1 MGANPSENDPRGRAG
16 DDSGNGAPEGPPPA
30 RNPAK
35 RRRSDQ
41 LPVPEPLDPPQ
52 LPPQSAAART
62 PKREGPPQPD
72 PGAPP
77 RREAPPPRRPPPP
90 PPAAAPPQRN
100 EPIRGLDLREWWRRL
115 SPEQRAA
122 GIGAVLLIVSTF
134 GPFSWVEG
142 ALILVALAI
151 LLLLRKRAQEAEF
164 HLPFGDGTVIA
175 ASGLWCGVLIMVRL
189 FDRPLGQ
196 GLLALACAAVLV
208 LAGIRERAKRPADD
222 LPTERLRGRR
232 PRGAPIVDPDEMPT
246 NFMDTSPTQTGPTEK
261 LP

>member
-1 MGANPSENDPRGRAG
+1 MRGVA
-16 DDSGNGAPEGPPPA
+16 
-30 RNPAK
+30 
-35 RRRSDQ
+35 
-41 LPVPEPLDPPQ
+41 
-52 LPPQSAAART
+52 
-62 PKREGPPQPD
+62 
-72 PGAPP
+72 
-77 RREAPPPRRPPPP
+77 
-90 PPAAAPPQRN
+90 
-100 EPIRGLDLREWWRRL
+100 LREWWLRL

-142 ALILVALAI
+142 ALILVGLAI

-175 ASGLWCGVLIMVRL
+175 VAGLWCGVLIMVRL

-196 GLLALACAAVLV
+196 GLLALVCAAVLV
-208 LAGIRERAKRPADD
+208 LAGLRERAKRPPDD

-232 PRGAPIVDPDEMPT
+232 PRGEPIVDPEEMPT
-246 NFMDTSPTQTGPTEK
+246 DFMDTSASQTGPTEK